1 MGSLRK
7 FILSVSFMSI
17 LRLELLLFGEN
28 LLDLVGVTEED
39 QDQQNRRKDQEGEGV
54 SKPLET

>member
-7 FILSVSFMSI
+7 FILSVSFVLI
-17 LRLELLLFGEN
+17 LRLGLLLFGEN